1 MWTAGRLGSV
11 PGSRGSDRDGTR
23 RVVPVP
29 VLVGAVCGLA
39 WAASLRAFMA
49 EFAGPESTF
58 DWFGT
63 FEGVLLPGA
72 VVGALLGWA
81 AHLRGAVRPAV
92 ARGGAAGVRAGHAVG
107 PRVGVRRRPGRRRAS
122 RYRSWAW
129 RAATRWRAGG
139 RAGPV
144 GRRARSRSSP
154 CRAGWSWRRSSG
166 ARSPST
172 PRGAPGSPC
181 CSCPC
186 WRCSPSA
193 ARCRTARPPSSSP
206 PVDGWCSW
214 ASSAGWRG
222 APACGGSWPRPRAP
236 TSPPR

>member
-1 MWTAGRLGSV
+1 MWTARRLGSV
-11 PGSRGSDRDGTR
+11 PHRGSDRR
-23 RVVPVP
+23 HP
-29 VLVGAVCGLA
+29 
-39 WAASLRAFMA
+39 
-49 EFAGPESTF
+49 
-58 DWFGT
+58 
-63 FEGVLLPGA
+63 
-72 VVGALLGWA
+72 
-81 AHLRGAVRPAV
+81 
-92 ARGGAAGVRAGHAVG
+92 ARGTGARARRRGVRAGVGRVAPRRSWPSSRARSRRSTGSARSRAFCCPGPSWAPCSGG
-107 PRVGVRRRPGRRRAS
+107 PRTCGGGRRGGSWRRPWCSCCSRRRPSCRCSSTGWAAAPS

-154 CRAGWSWRRSSG
+154 CRAGWSWRRSPG
-166 ARSPST
+166 ERSPSP

-193 ARCRTARPPSSSP
+193 PRCRTARPPSCSP

-222 APACGGSWPRPRAP
+222 APGCGGSWPPPQAP
-236 TSPPR
+236 TRPPW